1 MLFRPTYCC
10 NCGDKIERAQWRF
23 WTSRRFCEL
32 CESVNKPFDLGSRGV
47 VILGGLISLFW
58 LGNFIVPSTDAQ
70 PKAEN
75 VRITSVQNDENGRQK
90 LRTLKEGSQT
100 VDKASEKIAEDD
112 LVSAKESS
120 PLTLSAKQNE
130 SPERV
135 YICGARTKKD
145 TACSRRVKVQGSRC
159 FQHRGMP
166 AMKDEVS
173 VSDKIS
179 DKDF

>member
-10 NCGDKIERAQWRF
+10 GCGDKIERAQWRF

-32 CESVNKPFDLGSRGV
+32 CESANQPFDLMSRGV
-47 VILGGLISLFW
+47 VLFGGLISLFW
-58 LGNFIVPSTDAQ
+58 LGSLIVPTTDAQ
-70 PKAEN
+70 PKEEN
-75 VRITSVQNDENGRQK
+75 ARITNVQNIENGQQRS
-90 LRTLKEGSQT
+90 RTLKADPRTADTTG
-100 VDKASEKIAEDD
+100 KKITEDD

-145 TACSRRVKVQGSRC
+145 TACSRRVKMPGSRC

-166 AMKDEVS
+166 AMKDEVP
-173 VSDKIS
+173 VS